1 MKHFISIIILIIAIP
16 GWAKT
21 IIPLPD
27 LKKPET
33 ITVKDE
39 GLYITERESMLVY
52 SLPDFK
58 LKNKFGK
65 GGEGPG
71 EFKVIE
77 EGIRVCV
84 EPGYIMVK
92 SIGRVSFFTKDG
104 EYIKETNVSSGRDF
118 HPFADGYVGM
128 SDDTV
133 SNKRYTVLNL
143 YDSNFKKVKE
153 IFRLPDIVQPG
164 KKILLGST
172 QLNFKVSKDYIFVF
186 PYREFIIDIYDRSG
200 KLFKSIKQDYPLR
213 EITEIEKKIWLK
225 DLERIYQ
232 DAFRRLKHLVTFTK
246 YWAAVRRLYLSGNKL
261 YAMTFKKDGDKNEFY
276 VFDTEG
282 KLLEK
287 IFIPLI
293 NMDERSPYPFA
304 IHNGKVYQ
312 LNENE
317 KDETWE
323 LHVTEI

>member
-1 MKHFISIIILIIAIP
+1 MKPFISIIILMMVIP

-33 ITVKDE
+33 ITAKDE
-39 GLYITERESMLVY
+39 GLYITERESVLVY
-52 SLPDFK
+52 SMPDCK
-58 LKNKFGK
+58 LKTKFGK

-71 EFKVIE
+71 EFKVIGL
-77 EGIRVCV
+77 GIRVCV
-84 EPGYIMVK
+84 EPEYIMVN
-92 SIGRVSFFTKDG
+92 SIGKVSFFTKDG

-164 KKILLGST
+164 KKILLGAT

-186 PYREFIIDIYDRSG
+186 PYQDFVIDIYDRSG
-200 KLFKSIKQDYPLR
+200 KLFKSIKQDYPMR
-213 EITEIEKKIWLK
+213 EITETEKEIWVK

-232 DAFRRLKHLVTFTK
+232 DDFSRLKHLVTFTK

-276 VFDTEG
+276 VFDTKG

-287 IFIPLI
+287 TFIPLI

-304 IHNGKVYQ
+304 IHKGKVYQ

>member
-1 MKHFISIIILIIAIP
+1 MKRFISIIILIMAIP
-16 GWAKT
+16 IQAKT

-33 ITVKDE
+33 ITAKDE
-39 GLYITERESMLVY
+39 ELYITERESVLVY
-52 SLPDFK
+52 SLPDCK
-58 LKNKFGK
+58 LKTKFGK

-71 EFKVIE
+71 EFKVIRL
-77 EGIRVCV
+77 GIRVCV
-84 EPGYIMVK
+84 EPGYIMVN
-92 SIGRVSFFTKDG
+92 SIRRVSFFTKDG
-104 EYIKETNVSSGRDF
+104 EYIKEVNVSSGGDF
-118 HPFADGYVGM
+118 HPFADGYVGK

-133 SNKRYTVLNL
+133 SNKRYTVLSL

-153 IFRLPDIVQPG
+153 IFRLRDIVQPG
-164 KKILLGST
+164 KKILLGTT

-213 EITEIEKKIWLK
+213 ELTETEKKIWIK

-232 DAFRRLKHLVTFTK
+232 DAFRRLEHLVTFTK
-246 YWAAVRRLYLSGNKL
+246 YWPAVRRLYLSGNKL
-261 YAMTFKKDGDKNEFY
+261 YAMTFKKEGEKNEFY
-276 VFDTEG
+276 VFDTKG

-293 NMDERSPYPFA
+293 NMDERSPYPFT
-304 IHNGKVYQ
+304 IHKRKVYQ

-317 KDETWE
+317 DDETWE
-323 LHVTEI
+323 LHVTAI

>member
-1 MKHFISIIILIIAIP
+1 MKPFISIIILMMVIP

-33 ITVKDE
+33 ITAKDE
-39 GLYITERESMLVY
+39 GLYITERESVLVY
-52 SLPDFK
+52 SMPDCK
-58 LKNKFGK
+58 LKTKFGK

-71 EFKVIE
+71 EFKVIGL
-77 EGIRVCV
+77 GIRVCV
-84 EPGYIMVK
+84 ESGYIMVN

-133 SNKRYTVLNL
+133 SNKRYAVLNL

-153 IFRLPDIVQPG
+153 IFRLADIVQPG
-164 KKILLGST
+164 KKILLGVP
-172 QLNFKVSKDYIFVF
+172 QINFKVSKDYIFVF
-186 PYREFIIDIYDRSG
+186 PYQEFVIDIYGRGG
-200 KLFKSIKQDYPLR
+200 KLIKSIKQDYPLL
-213 EITEIEKKIWLK
+213 EITETEKQIWLK

-232 DAFRRLKHLVTFTK
+232 DAFRPLKHLVTFTK
-246 YWAAVRRLYLSGNKL
+246 YWPAVRRLYLSGNKL
-261 YAMTFKKDGDKNEFY
+261 YAMTFKKDGNKNEFY
-276 VFDTEG
+276 VFDTKG

-287 IFIPLI
+287 TFIPLI

-304 IHNGKVYQ
+304 IHKGKVYQ

-317 KDETWE
+317 NDETWE
-323 LHVTEI
+323 LHVTAI

>member
-1 MKHFISIIILIIAIP
+1 
-16 GWAKT
+16 
-21 IIPLPD
+21 
-27 LKKPET
+27 
-33 ITVKDE
+33 
-39 GLYITERESMLVY
+39 
-52 SLPDFK
+52 
-58 LKNKFGK
+58 
-65 GGEGPG
+65 
-71 EFKVIE
+71 
-77 EGIRVCV
+77 
-84 EPGYIMVK
+84 
-92 SIGRVSFFTKDG
+92 
-104 EYIKETNVSSGRDF
+104 
-118 HPFADGYVGM
+118 
-128 SDDTV
+128 
-133 SNKRYTVLNL
+133 VLNL

-164 KKILLGST
+164 KKILLGAT

-186 PYREFIIDIYDRSG
+186 PYQDFVIDIYDRSG

-213 EITEIEKKIWLK
+213 EITETEKEIWVK

-232 DAFRRLKHLVTFTK
+232 DDFSRLKHLVTFTK

-276 VFDTEG
+276 VFDTKG

-287 IFIPLI
+287 TFIPLI

-304 IHNGKVYQ
+304 IHKGKVYQ